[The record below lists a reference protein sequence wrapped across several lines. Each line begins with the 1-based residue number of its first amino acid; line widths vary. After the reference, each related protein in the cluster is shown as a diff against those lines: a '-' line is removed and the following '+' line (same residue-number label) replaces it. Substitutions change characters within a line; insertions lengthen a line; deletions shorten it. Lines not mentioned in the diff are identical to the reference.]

1 MLADAH
7 RVQLYPQKTWV
18 SVIIV
23 LVIAL
28 SLASLAYPSAML
40 TVARTEP
47 VVTTEATARVEMTSG
62 TYFKTT
68 NRIVVFSS
76 TVYTQILICYYPCPE
91 IIWWTSTTP
100 FATSTYT
107 STSQWVSISE
117 VTHTIYKTVPTS
129 QTIRALQ
136 PVPLYGTFGLSD
148 MQFAVIAIAI
158 VVAVILGLFQ
168 RMMVGILKR
177 HIRIKWFHKIS

>member
-1 MLADAH
+1 MPGDERRA
-7 RVQLYPQKTWV
+7 QLYLQKTWV

-23 LVIAL
+23 LVTAL

-40 TVARTEP
+40 TVVRTEP
-47 VVTTEATARVEMTSG
+47 IVTTEATARVEMTSG

-117 VTHTIYKTVPTS
+117 VTHTLYKTVPTS
-129 QTIRALQ
+129 QTIRASQ
-136 PVPLYGTFGLSD
+136 TVPLYVTFGLSD

-158 VVAVILGLFQ
+158 VVIVTLGLFQ
-168 RMMVGILKR
+168 RVTRRILKR
-177 HIRIKWFHKIS
+177 QVLIKRFHKVS